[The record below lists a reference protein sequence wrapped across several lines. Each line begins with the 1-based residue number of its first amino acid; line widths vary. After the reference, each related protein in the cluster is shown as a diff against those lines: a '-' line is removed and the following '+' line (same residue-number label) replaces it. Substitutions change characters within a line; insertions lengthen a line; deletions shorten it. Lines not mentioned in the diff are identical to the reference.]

1 MTTESTL
8 EQMAASILGEFDGS
22 TPDDGVEA
30 NMQSSW
36 GQHFP
41 GADKI
46 ADQVLAQGKGER
58 PAAEELSRWTNSVD
72 CPADAIEV
80 MCNRMTE
87 LLAGLYA
94 F

>member
-1 MTTESTL
+1 MRPSERPRKEGMRLTTESML
-8 EQMAASILGEFDGS
+8 EQMVASILGEFDGS

-58 PAAEELSRWTNSVD
+58 PSGGGTVQMDQQR
-72 CPADAIEV
+72 
-80 MCNRMTE
+80 
-87 LLAGLYA
+87 
-94 F
+94 